1 MAKLKNDEILFD
13 VLELN
18 LMHHWMN
25 AFIFYG
31 ELIMSLYTFLI
42 RRTMGTGD
50 IT

>member
-31 ELIMSLYTFLI
+31 ELIMSRCTFLNC
-42 RRTMGTGD
+42 RTMGKGE
-50 IT
+50 IK